1 MGMHVQGPRTPG
13 KDSANS
19 LVSGDVRR
27 HNLSLVARYLVT
39 QRQGSRSQI
48 ADGTGLTRGAVTALS
63 KVLMDAGIV
72 REVQPVAGGGMGRPI
87 TLLELAA
94 DDMALLVLQL
104 DADRAI
110 AVVASLAGDILFR
123 FQEHHG
129 RPMGDPEAVLT
140 ILAAVLDQALTAAAG
155 AGRRIAD
162 ATVVVFAP
170 VAGKPAQVVADT
182 DLGWGMVDVLGQ
194 LRKRVPA
201 LPETARLCSD
211 VDVAAVAEYNRLR
224 EVRDMLYLKSNSG
237 VGGSIVADGRLLEGT
252 HGFAGAFGHIPVDH
266 DGPECPCG
274 QRGCLNMVAGPDVI
288 LTAAGLGKELDEEGL
303 SRALAELVARIERGE
318 EHATAAWGRAAVW
331 IARTLHILTMSLDPE
346 IVMLGGYWAALV
358 APVREA
364 FEANRPYIARQPGYG
379 PEIVAGQLGDDA
391 ALLGAIWAARD
402 TLLDDPLALNI
413 V

>member
-1 MGMHVQGPRTPG
+1 MHVPG
-13 KDSANS
+13 SGAPENDSANS

-27 HNLSLVARYLVT
+27 HNLSLVAGYLVT
-39 QRQGSRSQI
+39 HGPGSRSQI

-63 KVLMDAGIV
+63 KVLVDAGIV

-87 TLLELAA
+87 TLLELAG
-94 DDMALLVLQL
+94 DGLALLVLQL

-110 AVVASLAGDILFR
+110 AVVASLAGDTLFR
-123 FQEHHG
+123 FEEHHG
-129 RPMGDPEAVLT
+129 RPMGDPEPVLAVL
-140 ILAAVLDQALTAAAG
+140 AGVLDQALSAAAG

-170 VAGKPAQVVADT
+170 VAGKPAQVIADT

-194 LRKRVPA
+194 LRKRVAA
-201 LPETARLCSD
+201 LPEEARLCSD
-211 VDVAAVAEYNRLR
+211 ADVAAVAEYHRLHG
-224 EVRDMLYLKSNSG
+224 VRDMLYLKSNSG
-237 VGGSIVADGRLLEGT
+237 VGGAIFADGRLLEGT

-274 QRGCLNMVAGPDVI
+274 QRGCLDMVAGPDVI
-288 LTAAGLGKELDEEGL
+288 LRAAGLGKKLDEEGL
-303 SRALAELVARIERGE
+303 SSALAELVARIARGE
-318 EHATAAWGRAAVW
+318 ERATASWGRAAVW
-331 IARTLHILTMSLDPE
+331 IARTLHILTMSLDPQV
-346 IVMLGGYWAALV
+346 VMLGGYWAALV

-364 FEANRPYIARQPGYG
+364 FAANRPFLALQPNYG
-379 PEIVAGQLGDDA
+379 PEIVAGELGDDA

-402 TLLDDPLALNI
+402 RLLADPLAINI

>member
-1 MGMHVQGPRTPG
+1 MGMHVQGSGAPG
-13 KDSANS
+13 NDSANS

-27 HNLSLVARYLVT
+27 HNLGLVAGYLVT
-39 QRQGSRSQI
+39 HGPGSRSQI

-63 KVLMDAGIV
+63 KVLVDAGIV

-87 TLLELAA
+87 TLLELAG
-94 DDMALLVLQL
+94 DDVALLVLQL

-123 FQEHHG
+123 FEEHHG
-129 RPMGDPEAVLT
+129 RPMGDPEAVLN
-140 ILAAVLDQALTAAAG
+140 ILAAVLDQAMTAAAE

-170 VAGKPAQVVADT
+170 VAGKPAKVIADT

-201 LPETARLCSD
+201 LPETARLCAD
-211 VDVAAVAEYNRLR
+211 VDVAAVAEYNRLQD
-224 EVRDMLYLKSNSG
+224 VRDMLYLKSNSG
-237 VGGSIVADGRLLEGT
+237 VGGAIFVDGRLLEGT
-252 HGFAGAFGHIPVDH
+252 HGFAGAFGHVPVNH

-274 QRGCLNMVAGPDVI
+274 QRGCLDMVAGPDVV
-288 LTAAGLGKELDEEGL
+288 LRSAGLGKELEEEGL
-303 SRALAELVARIERGE
+303 TSALAELVTRIERGE
-318 EHATAAWGRAAVW
+318 ELATAAWNRAAVW

-346 IVMLGGYWAALV
+346 VVMLGGYWAALV

-364 FEANRPYIARQPGYG
+364 FEAHRPFLALEPGYG
-379 PEIVAGQLGDDA
+379 PKVVAGELGDDA
-391 ALLGAIWAARD
+391 ALVGAIRAARD
-402 TLLDDPLALNI
+402 RLLADPLALNI